1 MRIGLARLLLARPSL
16 LILDE
21 PTNHL
26 DLDAVEWLEG
36 FLAGYPPHAFI
47 VVSHD
52 RFFLD
57 KIATRIW
64 ELEDQRLYQYRGGN
78 YSQYLPRRALRRAQ
92 LEAERERVQDKRAQ
106 MEEFIQKFGA
116 GTRARQAKSM
126 EKKMGGRL
134 PDPERIAPERD
145 FVFRFEPRRQSG
157 GLEVL
162 VLDGIGKD
170 FGGHRVLTEINAQV
184 QRGERIALLGPNGS
198 GKARCS
204 KFSAANW
211 ITGGI
216 CAGGR
221 V

>member
-126 EKKMGGRL
+126 EKKNGG
-134 PDPERIAPERD
+134 APAR
-145 FVFRFEPRRQSG
+145 
-157 GLEVL
+157 
-162 VLDGIGKD
+162 
-170 FGGHRVLTEINAQV
+170 
-184 QRGERIALLGPNGS
+184 S
-198 GKARCS
+198 GKNR
-204 KFSAANW
+204 
-211 ITGGI
+211 T
-216 CAGGR
+216 
-221 V
+221 